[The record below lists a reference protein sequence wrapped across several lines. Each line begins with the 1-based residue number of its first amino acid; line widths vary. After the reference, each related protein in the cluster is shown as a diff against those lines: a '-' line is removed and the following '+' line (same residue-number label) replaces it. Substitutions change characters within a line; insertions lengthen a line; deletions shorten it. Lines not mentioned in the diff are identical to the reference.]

1 LSRIRFF
8 LAFLLAFAAIGC
20 KAQSSPQTASPQNGS
35 PQTGSPQN
43 GSIDQKTI
51 RKVDVLVRSKL
62 NVPAEYQLTVGPRM
76 PSDIPG
82 FDTVK
87 VTFTLPGHTDHA
99 QSLDFLLSKDG
110 NTLARLSRWDI
121 HKDPMDMIP
130 TGDRPAR
137 GNPGAKVVIV
147 NFDDLECPYCA
158 KMHSELFPETLEH
171 YKGLVKIVY
180 RDLPLEELH
189 PWAMHAAVNANCLA
203 DQSPTA
209 YWSYVDYLH
218 VHGEDVSGP
227 DRNLAKSKAT
237 LDKLAKDQGAK
248 SNLDAAKLDAC
259 ITKQDEQPIRTEMKA
274 ADALNIAQTPTLFV
288 NGEMLAGAL
297 PPDTLWHIIDRA
309 LIAEGITPPPNPLDK
324 PAVQPATPAPP
335 PAKAE
340 SAAPGTKP

>member
-1 LSRIRFF
+1 LSQVRFF
-8 LAFLLAFAAIGC
+8 LVCLLAFTAVGC
-20 KAQSSPQTASPQNGS
+20 KAQTSPQSA
-35 PQTGSPQN
+35 
-43 GSIDQKTI
+43 SIDQKTT
-51 RKVDVLVRSKL
+51 RKIDVLVRSKL
-62 NVPAEYQLTVGPRM
+62 NVPAEYQVTIGPRM
-76 PSDIPG
+76 PSDVPG

-87 VTFTLPGHTDHA
+87 VTFTLPAHPDHA

-110 NTLARLSRWDI
+110 DTLARLSKWDM
-121 HKDPMDMIP
+121 HKDPVDMIP

-158 KMHSELFPETLEH
+158 KMHSELFPETLDH

-218 VHGEDVSGP
+218 VHGEDVTGP
-227 DRNLAKSKAT
+227 DRNLPRSKAT

-259 ITKQDEQPIRTEMKA
+259 IAKQDEQPVRAEMKE

-309 LIAEGITPPPNPLDK
+309 LLAEGITPPANPLDK
-324 PAVQPATPAPP
+324 PPAQPTVQPAAPAPP

-340 SAAPGTKP
+340 PAKPGATH